1 MDFNEVKEWY
11 VIPFQKFIEFEGRA
25 RRKEFWIFAGVNF
38 LISILLGILGLDLIS
53 SLFSLAI
60 IIPSIAVGVRRMHDI
75 GKSGWFLLLG
85 LIPLIGWIIL
95 IYFYA
100 KEGDAGPNQYGPNPK
115 SFASV

>member
-11 VIPFQKFIEFEGRA
+11 VISIHKFIEIEGRD
-25 RRKEFWIFAGVNF
+25 RRKEFCIFAGVNF
-38 LISILLGILGLDLIS
+38 LISILLGILCLDLIS

-95 IYFYA
+95 MYFY
-100 KEGDAGPNQYGPNPK
+100 
-115 SFASV
+115 V

>member
-1 MDFNEVKEWY
+1 M
-11 VIPFQKFIEFEGRA
+11 
-25 RRKEFWIFAGVNF
+25 NF